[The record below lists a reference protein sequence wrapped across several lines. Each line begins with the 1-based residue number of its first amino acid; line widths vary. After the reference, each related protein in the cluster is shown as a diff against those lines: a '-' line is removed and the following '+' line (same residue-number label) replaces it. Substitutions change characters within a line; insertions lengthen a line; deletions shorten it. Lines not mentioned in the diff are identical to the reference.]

1 MKKILFVLHLPP
13 PIHGVSQVN
22 TIIKESAIINK
33 NFDCDYMNLTTAND
47 ISDLGTQRFGKY
59 LQIIKLMLLFIRK
72 NIENN
77 YDAIYITPS
86 IPGIG
91 FYKDSIFIMLGKLF
105 RKKVIC
111 HLHVQGF
118 KKAVQSPFK
127 KKYYS
132 WVFKNVSVI
141 HLSKSLYKD
150 ICDVV
155 EEKNVSFVANGVR
168 PVDQVE
174 LNSATHGKRE
184 KFEILFLSNM
194 IEFKG
199 PYLLLEA
206 LNELLKTST
215 LSIHLHIRFI
225 GKWQDENFKKK
236 FFTYIDKH
244 KLHDH
249 VEVLGAIYGVE
260 KNQYFRDAD
269 VFVLPTNFEAFPLVL
284 LEAMEFSLPVIS
296 TNEGA
301 ISDIVDDEKTGF
313 VVEKNDKNELVNK
326 INILSSNAK
335 LCSDFGLAARK
346 KFEDNYTADVMV
358 NNIYNIIL
366 KVVDDNE

>member
-22 TIIKESAIINK
+22 TIIKESKIINE

-47 ISDLGTQRFGKY
+47 ISDLGTLRFGKY
-59 LQIIKLMLLFIRK
+59 IQIIKLMILFIKK

-118 KKAVQSPFK
+118 KDAVQSNYR

-132 WVFKNVSVI
+132 WIFKNVSVI

-150 ICDVV
+150 ISDVV
-155 EEKNVSFVANGVR
+155 EAKNVSFVANGVR
-168 PVDQVE
+168 PVDQIE
-174 LNSATHGKRE
+174 LDISTHEEKE

-199 PYLLLEA
+199 PYLLLET
-206 LNELLKTST
+206 LNELLKTTTS
-215 LSIHLHIRFI
+215 SKHIHMRFI
-225 GKWQDENFKKK
+225 GKWQDEQFKKK
-236 FFTYIDKH
+236 FFSYIDEH
-244 KLHDH
+244 KLHEY
-249 VEVLGAIYGVE
+249 VEVLGGIYGIE

-269 VFVLPTNFEAFPLVL
+269 IFVLPTNFEAFPLVL
-284 LEAMEFSLPVIS
+284 LEAMEFSLPVVS

-301 ISDIVDDEKTGF
+301 ISDIVDDGKTGF
-313 VVEKNDKNELVNK
+313 VVEKNDKNELINK
-326 INILSSNAK
+326 INILLNDAK
-335 LCSDFGLAARK
+335 LCNDFGFSARK
-346 KFEDNYTADVMV
+346 KFENNYTEDIIVK
-358 NNIYNIIL
+358 NIFNTIM
-366 KVVDDNE
+366 KVVGDHE